1 MDLRQLV
8 MVSSLRDPIVDSLC
22 KLFDI
27 KVSFNDPGV
36 GHFGLENAVLPV
48 GTDFL
53 EVVSPVEKNTTAG
66 RYLDRRSGDGGYMV
80 IIQVDDFSDVQNNV
94 KENNVTVVWE
104 SEHPEARAMHLHPK
118 EMGGAILS
126 LDWMNPKESW
136 KWAGP
141 NWKQFVNTS
150 TINRFMG
157 VEIQSDNPEAMKNKW
172 QSVLRVTENKIRDNE
187 INLDNTWIRFVKD
200 EDGRGPGV
208 SAFCIEANDNESLL
222 KKADEIGLLHKEEIV
237 IGGVKFLLS

>member
-22 KLFDI
+22 KLFDL

-53 EVVSPVEKNTTAG
+53 EVVSPIEENTTAG
-66 RYLDRRSGDGGYMV
+66 RYLDRRNGDGGYMV
-80 IIQVDDFSDVQNNV
+80 IIQVDDFSEVQKTI

-104 SEHPEARAMHLHPK
+104 SDHPEARAIHLHPK

-141 NWKQFVNTS
+141 NWNEFVNTS
-150 TINRFMG
+150 TIKRFVG
-157 VEIQSDNPEAMKNKW
+157 VEIQSEDPENMMNKW
-172 QSVLRVTENKIRDNE
+172 QSVLKVPSQKISNHE
-187 INLDNTWIRFVKD
+187 ITLDKTWIRFVED
-200 EDGRGPGV
+200 QDGRGPGV
-208 SAFCIEANDNESLL
+208 SAFCIEAEDNKSLMQ
-222 KKADEIGLLHKEEIV
+222 KASDLGLVHQENIF
-237 IGGVKFLLS
+237 IGGVKFLLI

>member
-22 KLFDI
+22 NLFDI

-36 GHFGLENAVLPV
+36 RHFGLENAVLPV

-53 EVVSPVEKNTTAG
+53 EVVSPVEENTTAG

-80 IIQVDDFSDVQNNV
+80 IIQVDDFSEVQNTV
-94 KENNVTVVWE
+94 EENNVTVVWE
-104 SEHPEARAMHLHPK
+104 SEHPEARAIHLHPK

-141 NWKQFVNTS
+141 NWDEFVNTS
-150 TINRFMG
+150 TIKRFVG
-157 VEIQSDNPEAMKNKW
+157 VEIQSHDPEGMKSKW
-172 QSVLRVTENKIRDNE
+172 QSVLKISPEKVSSHQID
-187 INLDNTWIRFVKD
+187 LDNTWIRFVEDK
-200 EDGRGPGV
+200 DGRGPGV
-208 SAFCIEANDNESLL
+208 SAFCLEANDNKSLM
-222 KKADEIGLLHKEEIV
+222 KKADDLGLLHQENIF

>member
-22 KLFDI
+22 NLFDI

-53 EVVSPVEKNTTAG
+53 EVVSPVEENTTAG
-66 RYLDRRSGDGGYMV
+66 RYLDRRNGDGGYMV
-80 IIQVDDFSDVQNNV
+80 IIQVDDFSEVQKTI

-104 SEHPEARAMHLHPK
+104 SDHPEARAIHLHPK

-141 NWKQFVNTS
+141 NWNEFVNTS
-150 TINRFMG
+150 TIKRFVG
-157 VEIQSDNPEAMKNKW
+157 VEIQSEDPENMMNKW
-172 QSVLRVTENKIRDNE
+172 QSVLKVPSQKISNHE
-187 INLDNTWIRFVKD
+187 ITLDKTWIRFVED
-200 EDGRGPGV
+200 QDGRGPGV
-208 SAFCIEANDNESLL
+208 SAFCIEAEDNKSLMQ
-222 KKADEIGLLHKEEIV
+222 KASDLGLVHQENIF

>member
-8 MVSSLRDPIVDSLC
+8 MVSSLRDPIVESLC

-150 TINRFMG
+150 TINRFVG
-157 VEIQSDNPEAMKNKW
+157 VEIQSDNPEAMKIKW
-172 QSVLRVTENKIRDNE
+172 QSVLRVPENKIRDNE
-187 INLDNTWIRFVKD
+187 IKLDNTWIRFVED

-222 KKADEIGLLHKEEIV
+222 KKADEIGLLHKEEIF

>member
-150 TINRFMG
+150 TINRFVG
-157 VEIQSDNPEAMKNKW
+157 VEIQSDNPEAMKIKW
-172 QSVLRVTENKIRDNE
+172 QSVLRVPENKIRDNE

-222 KKADEIGLLHKEEIV
+222 KKADQIGLLHKEKIV

>member
-8 MVSSLRDPIVDSLC
+8 MVSGLRDPIVESLC
-22 KLFDI
+22 NLFDI

-36 GHFGLENAVLPV
+36 AHFGLENAVLPV

-53 EVVSPVEKNTTAG
+53 EVVSPVEENTTAG
-66 RYLDRRSGDGGYMV
+66 RYLDRRGGDGGYMV
-80 IIQVDDFSDVQNNV
+80 IIQVDDFSDVQNIV
-94 KENNVTVVWE
+94 KEKNITVVWE
-104 SEHPEARAMHLHPK
+104 SEHPEAKAIHLHPK

-141 NWKQFVNTS
+141 NWDEFVNTS
-150 TINRFMG
+150 ILKRFVG
-157 VEIQSDNPEAMKNKW
+157 VEIQSDDPEAMKNKW
-172 QSVLRVTENKIRDNE
+172 QSVLRMSPEKVSDYQ
-187 INLDNTWIRFVKD
+187 INLDKTWIRFVED
-200 EDGRGPGV
+200 QDGRGPGV
-208 SAFCIEANDNESLL
+208 SAFCVEANDNKSLM
-222 KKADEIGLLHKEEIV
+222 KRAADLGLVYQGDIF

>member
-22 KLFDI
+22 KLFDL

-53 EVVSPVEKNTTAG
+53 EVVSPVEENTTAG
-66 RYLDRRSGDGGYMV
+66 RYLDRRNGDGGYMV
-80 IIQVDDFSDVQNNV
+80 IIQVDDFSEVQKTI

-104 SEHPEARAMHLHPK
+104 SDHPEARAIHLHPK

-141 NWKQFVNTS
+141 NWNEFVNTS
-150 TINRFMG
+150 TIKRFVG
-157 VEIQSDNPEAMKNKW
+157 VEIQSEDPENMMNKW
-172 QSVLRVTENKIRDNE
+172 QSVLKVPSQKISNHE
-187 INLDNTWIRFVKD
+187 ITLDKTWIRFVED
-200 EDGRGPGV
+200 QDGRGPGV
-208 SAFCIEANDNESLL
+208 SAFCIEAEDNKSLMQ
-222 KKADEIGLLHKEEIV
+222 KASDLGLVHQENIF

>member
-8 MVSSLRDPIVDSLC
+8 MVSSLRDPVVDCLC

-53 EVVSPVEKNTTAG
+53 EVVSPVEENTTAG

-80 IIQVDDFSDVQNNV
+80 IIQVDDFLEVQKTV

-104 SEHPEARAMHLHPK
+104 SEHPEARAIHLHPK

-141 NWKQFVNTS
+141 NWGEFVNTS
-150 TINRFMG
+150 ILKRFVG
-157 VEIQSDNPEAMKNKW
+157 VEIQSDDPDGMKNKW
-172 QSVLRVTENKIRDNE
+172 QSVLRMPSEKVSDQE
-187 INLDNTWIRFVKD
+187 INLDNTWIRFVED
-200 EDGRGPGV
+200 QDGRGPGV
-208 SAFCIEANDNESLL
+208 SAFCVEVDDNKALM
-222 KKADEIGLLHKEEIV
+222 KKAANLGLVHEEDIF